1 MRTVAKAIS
10 RFHKEQRGISL
21 AETLV
26 AVAILGVIAVAFING
41 LTTAY
46 KAGQINDEQTTAE
59 SIAQSQMEWVRN
71 ISYVEEATEYSP
83 APLPDDSNYLNYSVV
98 ITAEPLHSPDEGL
111 QKITVTVSHMG
122 KQIIQ
127 LESYKRQP

>member
-21 AETLV
+21 VETLV
-26 AVAILGVIAVAFING
+26 AVAILGVIAVVFING

-71 ISYVEEATEYSP
+71 ASYEEEATAYSQ
-83 APLPDDSNYLNYSVV
+83 APLPDDSDYVNYTVV
-98 ITAEPLHSPDEGL
+98 ITAEPLHSPDDGL
-111 QKITVTVSHMG
+111 QKITVTVSHLG